1 MSENQILEF
10 TTEDGTV
17 ERKLLEQIFT
27 APNGNE
33 YAALL
38 ALKPDDSWD
47 DEQPIELV
55 RAIPAASNDGD
66 INYELEPIESEE
78 EFRIAQDKY
87 TEAFAGISDEEDDA
101 AIKASD
107 TVPHVMLDGEDYYM
121 VDAFEARGRK
131 YVALSKTADEERSEI
146 TVYLYRLSAKEL
158 EEGEEVEIMPIP
170 SDMEY
175 EEVAG
180 VFSKRKE
187 NGETWL

>member
-1 MSENQILEF
+1 MSENQIFEF
-10 TTEDGTV
+10 TMEDGTV

-66 INYELEPIESEE
+66 INYALEPIESEE

-146 TVYLYRLSAKEL
+146 TVYLYRFSAKEL
-158 EEGEEVEIMPIP
+158 EEGEEVEIMLIP

>member
-1 MSENQILEF
+1 MSENQIFEF
-10 TTEDGTV
+10 TMEDGTV

-66 INYELEPIESEE
+66 INYALEPIESEE

-146 TVYLYRLSAKEL
+146 TVYLYRFFAKEL

>member
-1 MSENQILEF
+1 MSENQIFEF
-10 TTEDGTV
+10 TMEDGTV

-66 INYELEPIESEE
+66 INYALEPIESEE

-146 TVYLYRLSAKEL
+146 TVYLYRFSAKEL

>member
-1 MSENQILEF
+1 MSENQIFEF
-10 TTEDGTV
+10 TMEDGTV

-66 INYELEPIESEE
+66 INYALEPIESEE

-121 VDAFEARGRK
+121 VDAFEAKGRK

-146 TVYLYRLSAKEL
+146 TVYLYRLFAKEL

>member
-10 TTEDGTV
+10 TMEDGTV

-66 INYELEPIESEE
+66 INYVLEPIESEE

>member
-1 MSENQILEF
+1 MSENQIFEF
-10 TTEDGTV
+10 TMEDGTV

-66 INYELEPIESEE
+66 INYALEPIESEE

-121 VDAFEARGRK
+121 VDAFEAKGRK

>member
-10 TTEDGTV
+10 TMEDGTV

-66 INYELEPIESEE
+66 INYALEPIESEE

>member
-1 MSENQILEF
+1 MIENQILEF
-10 TTEDGTV
+10 TMEDGTV

-33 YAALL
+33 YAAIL

-66 INYELEPIESEE
+66 IHYALEPIESKE

-131 YVALSKTADEERSEI
+131 YVALSKTAGEERSEI
-146 TVYLYRLSAKEL
+146 TVYLYRLSAKRL
-158 EEGEEVEIMPIP
+158 EEDEKVEIMPIP

>member
-1 MSENQILEF
+1 MSENQIFEF
-10 TTEDGTV
+10 TMEDGTV

-66 INYELEPIESEE
+66 INYALEPIESEE

-121 VDAFEARGRK
+121 VDAFEAKGRK

-187 NGETWL
+187 NGVTWL

>member
-10 TTEDGTV
+10 TMEDGTV

-66 INYELEPIESEE
+66 INYALEPIESEE

-87 TEAFAGISDEEDDA
+87 TEAFAGISDVEDDA

-146 TVYLYRLSAKEL
+146 TVFLYRFSAKKL

>member
-1 MSENQILEF
+1 MIENQILEF
-10 TTEDGTV
+10 TMEDGTV

-33 YAALL
+33 YAAIL

-55 RAIPAASNDGD
+55 RAIPAASDDGD
-66 INYELEPIESEE
+66 IHYALEPIESEE

-87 TEAFAGISDEEDDA
+87 AEAFAGISDEEDDE

-107 TVPHVMLDGEDYYM
+107 TVPHIMLDGEDYYM

-131 YVALSKTADEERSEI
+131 YVALSKTADEGRNEI
-146 TVYLYRLSAKEL
+146 TVYLYRFSAKEL

-175 EEVAG
+175 EEVAE

>member
-10 TTEDGTV
+10 TMEDGTV

-66 INYELEPIESEE
+66 INYALEPIESEE

-131 YVALSKTADEERSEI
+131 YVALSKTANEERSEI
-146 TVYLYRLSAKEL
+146 TVYLYRFSAKEL

>member
-1 MSENQILEF
+1 MSENQIFEF
-10 TTEDGTV
+10 TMEDGTV

-66 INYELEPIESEE
+66 INYALEPIESEE

-146 TVYLYRLSAKEL
+146 TVYLYRFSAKEL

-170 SDMEY
+170 SEMEY

>member
-1 MSENQILEF
+1 MIENQILEF
-10 TTEDGTV
+10 TMEDGTV

-27 APNGNE
+27 APNGKE

-47 DEQPIELV
+47 DEEPIELV

-66 INYELEPIESEE
+66 IHYALEPIESEE
-78 EFRIAQDKY
+78 EFRVAQDKY

-101 AIKASD
+101 EIKASD
-107 TVPHVMLDGEDYYM
+107 TVPHVMLDGEDYYI
-121 VDAFEARGRK
+121 VDAFEIRGRK
-131 YVALSKTADEERSEI
+131 YVALSKTADEERNEI
-146 TVYLYRLSAKEL
+146 TVCLYRISDKEL

>member
-1 MSENQILEF
+1 MSENQIFEF
-10 TTEDGTV
+10 TMEDGTV

-66 INYELEPIESEE
+66 INYALEPIESEE

>member
-10 TTEDGTV
+10 TMEDGTV

-66 INYELEPIESEE
+66 INYALEPIESEE

-146 TVYLYRLSAKEL
+146 TVYLYRFSAKEL